1 MGRIPWDSPA
11 ILVPPGN
18 RDNIKG
24 TLASCLRHW
33 RDEMNPTLQV
43 TSMIAMGGGRW
54 LEPEEM
60 MGLIPTLPAEP
71 GPHEPNFIP
80 PTPGPWFGP

>member
-24 TLASCLRHW
+24 TLATCLRHW
-33 RDEMNPTLQV
+33 RSEMHPALQAA
-43 TSMIAMGGGRW
+43 SMIAMGGGRW
-54 LEPEEM
+54 LEAEEM
-60 MGLIPTLPAEP
+60 MSLLTALPVE
-71 GPHEPNFIP
+71 
-80 PTPGPWFGP
+80 